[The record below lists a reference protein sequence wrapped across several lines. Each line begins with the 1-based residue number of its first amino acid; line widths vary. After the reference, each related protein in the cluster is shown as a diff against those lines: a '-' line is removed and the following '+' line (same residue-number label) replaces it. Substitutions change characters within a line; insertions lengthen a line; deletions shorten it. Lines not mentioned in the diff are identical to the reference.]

1 MNVRFAP
8 NTMQSQTGAVLV
20 VGLVFLALLSLMGA
34 TAYSIATQ
42 EERMAGNTRDKI
54 RAFEAA
60 EAALRTCEAQLVAAT
75 LPTFTTAGTG
85 GYFSKDAVPI
95 DQGNPPVHANPG
107 FFSWSN
113 TGTVREAT
121 GMSSELAITPR
132 CIVEQFS
139 EQEDL
144 SGSLRT
150 GLPRAPG
157 YTPYLITARGV
168 GSNPGT
174 QVILQSTLV
183 RSD

>member
-1 MNVRFAP
+1 MNICPSPQAVH
-8 NTMQSQTGAVLV
+8 SQAGAVLV

-60 EAALRTCEAQLVAAT
+60 EAALRSCEAQVVTTT
-75 LPTFTTAGTG
+75 LPTFTDVGTG
-85 GYFSKDAVPI
+85 GFYSKDAVPV
-95 DQGNPPVHANPG
+95 DQGNPPKHADPS
-107 FFSWSN
+107 FSWTA
-113 TGTVREAT
+113 TGFIREVT
-121 GMSSELAITPR
+121 GMSGELAVTPR
-132 CIVEQFS
+132 CIVEQFA

-144 SGSLRT
+144 SGSLRA
-150 GLPRAPG
+150 GRPRAPG
-157 YTPYLITARGV
+157 YTPYLTTARGV
-168 GSNPGT
+168 GVNPGT